1 MPQPKHADISV
12 DLQQDEASLFPQAVD
27 LCQALLPQWASLPEK
42 DIKVTKVSG
51 GITNMLLKLTPSS
64 QRLPV
69 LVRVFGDHTDEVID
83 RDSEETISLQLHE
96 AGFGAE
102 ILGTFDNG
110 RVESWIHMR
119 PLNPQEM
126 CEPGNAACIA
136 RRLADFHAA
145 DIKGISRKPQ
155 VFQRILKWL
164 DQAAHMTYPDADKQK
179 AKEAKD
185 FKAMRS
191 EIQELQQICEKLE
204 SPVVFSHNDL
214 LSGNVMIP
222 HEGTSQLEALQ
233 QGQVDSSTMQFIDF
247 EYGSYNYRGYDFA
260 NNWCEYAG
268 FEGDYSRYPDEKQQ
282 ALFVTNYL
290 QQQGNPSPTKEEVQ
304 QLVTEG
310 NVLALVAHQFWGT
323 WSFIQARY
331 SAIDFDYMGYSSI
344 RWDEYDKRKAD
355 FLASVT
361 SS

>member
-1 MPQPKHADISV
+1 
-12 DLQQDEASLFPQAVD
+12 
-27 LCQALLPQWASLPEK
+27 
-42 DIKVTKVSG
+42 
-51 GITNMLLKLTPSS
+51 
-64 QRLPV
+64 
-69 LVRVFGDHTDEVID
+69 
-83 RDSEETISLQLHE
+83 
-96 AGFGAE
+96 
-102 ILGTFDNG
+102 
-110 RVESWIHMR
+110 
-119 PLNPQEM
+119 
-126 CEPGNAACIA
+126 
-136 RRLADFHAA
+136 
-145 DIKGISRKPQ
+145 
-155 VFQRILKWL
+155 
-164 DQAAHMTYPDADKQK
+164 MTYPDADKQK

-344 RWDEYDKRKAD
+344 RWDEYDKRKAG
-355 FLASVT
+355 FLAPVT